1 MSMTDNELTIIRAEI
16 EANLEKR
23 RRKQGYSIEEGNR
36 NELLK
41 RVWRIY
47 NRDPNL
53 FRMELMNAAS
63 FIKQNLE
70 QHDIS

>member
-1 MSMTDNELTIIRAEI
+1 MSMTDNELMIIGAEI

-23 RRKQGYSIEEGNR
+23 RRKQGYSIEEGNK

-53 FRMELMNAAS
+53 FRMALMNAVR

>member
-53 FRMELMNAAS
+53 FRMALMNAAS